1 MQTRTVESALRISR
15 KRDSLTGSIEG
26 RAARWLRGGRP
37 MARTD
42 LENERAWLLEI
53 VGRVGYPQV
62 KVGRCLV
69 SETYAAWHAFL
80 IGASQSEC
88 DRTWDALFACA
99 DRPWMTCCNG
109 RVQLVTR

>member
-69 SETYAAWHAFL
+69 SATYATSRL
-80 IGASQSEC
+80 PDRRQSV
-88 DRTWDALFACA
+88 
-99 DRPWMTCCNG
+99 
-109 RVQLVTR
+109 RVR